1 VVWIE
6 LVEWFWGLTR
16 DFAFVFEGLGWNLFS
31 AAKMNRR
38 EDGALRLRVVI
49 SWVYI
54 TESAMRTLVDIPE
67 DELEELNLL
76 SRSRKVSRA
85 ELIRQAVAGFLAEN
99 RAGLED
105 SFGIWKK
112 RGVDGVEY
120 QEKVRSEWER

>member
-1 VVWIE
+1 MEFI
-6 LVEWFWGLTR
+6 FGLPGSNDEPSQR
-16 DFAFVFEGLGWNLFS
+16 G
-31 AAKMNRR
+31 
-38 EDGALRLRVVI
+38 LRLLVVI
-49 SWVYI
+49 SSVYI

-105 SFGIWKK
+105 SFGMWSK

-120 QEKVRSEWER
+120 QEKLRSEWER

>member
-1 VVWIE
+1 
-6 LVEWFWGLTR
+6 
-16 DFAFVFEGLGWNLFS
+16 LGYLDAES
-31 AAKMNRR
+31 PVQTLSDAM
-38 EDGALRLRVVI
+38 I

-99 RAGLED
+99 RAGVQD
-105 SFGIWKK
+105 SFGIWSK
-112 RGVDGVEY
+112 RGVDGVKY
-120 QEKVRSEWER
+120 QEKLRGEWER